1 MKILVAI
8 GGFAVLAV
16 VVIMFLFSYNNMG
29 NGYEQRLSGVK
40 DNAENIIAQYQLLV
54 VEAAQVP
61 EMQRDDLTE
70 VITAALDGRYG
81 ENGSRAIFQAISE
94 DNPQIDSTVYVKL
107 QTIMQSGREDFK
119 REQTRQ
125 RDIMTEYQTKLGN
138 MPSGFFLG
146 VMGYPKI
153 DLNDFQLVSTERANE
168 LMETKIE
175 EPIKLR

>member
-8 GGFAVLAV
+8 GGFVVLAF

-29 NGYEQRLSGVK
+29 NGYERQLEAVQ

-61 EMQRDDLTE
+61 EMQRDDLKE
-70 VITAALDGRYG
+70 VVTAALEGRYG

-107 QTIMQSGREDFK
+107 QTIMQSGRNDFQ

-125 RDIMTEYQTKLGN
+125 LDIIREYKTKLGN

-146 VMGYPKI
+146 VMGYPKL
-153 DLNDFQLVSTERANE
+153 DLNDFEIVSTERANE